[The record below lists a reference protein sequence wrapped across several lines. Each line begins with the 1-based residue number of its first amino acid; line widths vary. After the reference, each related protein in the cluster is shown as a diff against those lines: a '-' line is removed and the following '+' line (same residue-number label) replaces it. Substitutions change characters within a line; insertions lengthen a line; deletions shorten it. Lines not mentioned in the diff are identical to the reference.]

1 MKHKRFFVWRAFIG
15 LILLAVGLGLTACA
29 SVRPQ
34 TKPGDE
40 LNTLQDISVADQ
52 TDKTEIVIT
61 AQKPVVYTSY
71 QLTDPP
77 RLIVDLAG
85 ASVGKF
91 KDRLPIG
98 QDRVT
103 KGAWAG
109 TLPVR
114 SNLGNNFLHHRL
126 GGLHILLQN
135 SNHRLD
141 RHILMPLVPAVVI
154 GRQRN
159 RRVTDLRLPSELC
172 LLKVRHPDHIDP
184 PLSVNI

>member
-1 MKHKRFFVWRAFIG
+1 MKHKRFFVWRAFNG
-15 LILLAVGLGLTACA
+15 FVLLAVALGLTACA

-61 AQKPVVYTSY
+61 AQKPLVYTSY

-91 KDRLPIG
+91 KDRIPVGQGAVSDLLPIEG
-98 QDRVT
+98 EKPSNVVRLEIALSEAVLSHVRAEGEKLLVDIDKPT
-103 KGAWAG
+103 GTATGEPTAPLAG
-109 TLPVR
+109 EPTAPPTVAPPTEAPAR
-114 SNLGNNFLHHRL
+114 STISR
-126 GGLHILLQN
+126 GG
-135 SNHRLD
+135 
-141 RHILMPLVPAVVI
+141 
-154 GRQRN
+154 
-159 RRVTDLRLPSELC
+159 
-172 LLKVRHPDHIDP
+172 
-184 PLSVNI
+184 SVN